1 MSLVSWPAQ
10 LPLPEQSGYAIQHV
24 SPIQRTTMV
33 SGRARQR
40 RVYTSVPSNVAVQ
53 WFLTE
58 QQARLFEVFFRYAI
72 TDGADWF
79 LLPLKTPMFAGD
91 YECRFTG
98 IYEGP
103 TLTAFNKWTVSATIE
118 IKERQTLSSDEIY
131 DPQGIIDSENID
143 RVINKPSPQL
153 STYWGYNAQYVYD
166 SAIIDRAVNSQS
178 NP

>member
-10 LPLPEQSGYAIQHV
+10 LPPPEQSGYAIQHV
-24 SPIQRTTMV
+24 SPTQRTQMV

-58 QQARLFEVFFRYAI
+58 QQAQLFEAFFRYAI

-79 LLPLKTPMFAGD
+79 LLPLKTPMFTGD

-103 TLTAFNKWTVSATIE
+103 VLIAYDKWTVSATIE
-118 IKERQTLSSDEIY
+118 IKERQTLNAGFAYTPQYIFDSS
-131 DPQGIIDSENID
+131 IIDVALND
-143 RVINKPSPQL
+143 LWP
-153 STYWGYNAQYVYD
+153 TA
-166 SAIIDRAVNSQS
+166 
-178 NP
+178 

>member
-1 MSLVSWPAQ
+1 MALVSWPEQ
-10 LPLPEQSGYAIQHV
+10 LPLLEQSGYAIQHV
-24 SPIQRTTMV
+24 SPLRSTEMV

-58 QQARLFEVFFRYAI
+58 QQAQLFEAFFRHAI

-79 LLPLKTPMFAGD
+79 LLPLKTPMFTGD
-91 YECRFTG
+91 YECRFTS

-118 IKERQTLSSDEIY
+118 IKERQTLGASWVYAPQYIFDSS
-131 DPQGIIDSENID
+131 IIDVALND
-143 RVINKPSPQL
+143 LWP
-153 STYWGYNAQYVYD
+153 A
-166 SAIIDRAVNSQS
+166 A
-178 NP
+178 

>member
-1 MSLVSWPAQ
+1 MTLAVWPEQ

-24 SPIQRTTMV
+24 SPLQRTEMV

-40 RVYTSVPSNVAVQ
+40 RVYTSVPSMVAVQ
-53 WFLTE
+53 FFCTE
-58 QQARLFEVFFRYAI
+58 LQAQLFEAFFRYAI

-79 LLPLKTPMFAGD
+79 LLPLKTPMFTGD

-118 IKERQTLSSDEIY
+118 IKERNTITANELY
-131 DPQGIIDSENID
+131 DPQGVIDSDIFDITMNQ
-143 RVINKPSPQL
+143 KWP
-153 STYWGYNAQYVYD
+153 A
-166 SAIIDRAVNSQS
+166 A
-178 NP
+178 

>member
-1 MSLVSWPAQ
+1 MTLAVWPEQ

-24 SPIQRTTMV
+24 SPLQRTEMV

-40 RVYTSVPSNVAVQ
+40 RIYTSVPSNVAVQ

-58 QQARLFEVFFRYAI
+58 QQAQLFESWFRYAI

-79 LLPLKTPMFAGD
+79 LLPLKTPMFTGN

-103 TLTAFNKWTVSATIE
+103 VLIAYDKWTVSATIE
-118 IKERQTLSSDEIY
+118 IKERQTLNAGFTYVPKYLIDSS
-131 DPQGIIDSENID
+131 IIDVALND
-143 RVINKPSPQL
+143 LWP
-153 STYWGYNAQYVYD
+153 A
-166 SAIIDRAVNSQS
+166 A
-178 NP
+178 

>member
-1 MSLVSWPAQ
+1 MSLVSWPTQ
-10 LPLPEQSGYAIQHV
+10 LPLPEQSRYAIQHV
-24 SPIQRTTMV
+24 SPLQRTTMV

-58 QQARLFEVFFRYAI
+58 QQAQLFEAFFRYAI

-79 LLPLKTPMFAGD
+79 LLPLKTPMFTGD

-118 IKERQTLSSDEIY
+118 ITERKTLDSAWINTPQYVIDSS
-131 DPQGIIDSENID
+131 IIDI
-143 RVINKPSPQL
+143 
-153 STYWGYNAQYVYD
+153 
-166 SAIIDRAVNSQS
+166 AVNQLW
-178 NP
+178 PAA

>member
-1 MSLVSWPAQ
+1 MPLVSWPTQ

-24 SPIQRTTMV
+24 SPMQRTTMV

-58 QQARLFEVFFRYAI
+58 QQAQLFEAFFRYSI

-79 LLPLKTPMFAGD
+79 LLPLKTPMFTGD

-103 TLTAFNKWTVSATIE
+103 TLTTLDTWTVSATIE
-118 IKERQTLSSDEIY
+118 IKERQTLGAGVIY
-131 DPQGIIDSENID
+131 TPQYLVDASIIDI
-143 RVINKPSPQL
+143 
-153 STYWGYNAQYVYD
+153 
-166 SAIIDRAVNSQS
+166 AVNHLW
-178 NP
+178 PAA

>member
-1 MSLVSWPAQ
+1 MPLVSWPTQ

-24 SPIQRTTMV
+24 SPTQRTTMV

-58 QQARLFEVFFRYAI
+58 QQAQLFEAFFRYAI
-72 TDGADWF
+72 ADGADWF
-79 LLPLKTPMFAGD
+79 LLPLKTPMFTGD
-91 YECRFTG
+91 YECRFAG

-118 IKERQTLSSDEIY
+118 IKERHTLDSTWVNTPQYVIDSS
-131 DPQGIIDSENID
+131 IIDI
-143 RVINKPSPQL
+143 
-153 STYWGYNAQYVYD
+153 
-166 SAIIDRAVNSQS
+166 AVNQLW
-178 NP
+178 PAA